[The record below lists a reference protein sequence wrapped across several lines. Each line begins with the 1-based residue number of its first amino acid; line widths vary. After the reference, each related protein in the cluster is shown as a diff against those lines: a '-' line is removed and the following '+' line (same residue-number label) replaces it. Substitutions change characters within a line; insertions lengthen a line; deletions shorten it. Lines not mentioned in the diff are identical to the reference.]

1 MNEHEYLVHHGCA
14 GHLGRFRAPD
24 GTAFARGTAVVVRSR
39 RGLELGQVLC
49 PSYADGTTL
58 PDPFVGEIVRP
69 VTSDD
74 QAANERSRELGRRLF
89 DESQRLAD
97 ALGVPLAPM
106 DAEVLLDG
114 RQALLHV
121 VRLGTCDEGPLL
133 AALGERFDLIVRL
146 YDLATEPPVETAND
160 DDHHGGCESCANGG
174 CESCSTDGGQRGNC
188 TSCSAGGAKEL
199 ANYFAELRAQMEQRQ
214 RVSLL

>member
-1 MNEHEYLVHHGCA
+1 MIDHEYVVHHGCA

-24 GTAFARGTAVVVRSR
+24 GAAFVRGSAVVVRSR
-39 RGLELGQVLC
+39 RGLELGEVLC
-49 PSYADGTTL
+49 PSYADGTML
-58 PDPFVGEIVRP
+58 PDPFVGDIVRP
-69 VTSDD
+69 ATSDD
-74 QAANERSRELGRRLF
+74 QALAERNHELGRRLF
-89 DESQRLAD
+89 DESQSLAD
-97 ALGVPLAPM
+97 ALGLALAPV
-106 DAEVLLDG
+106 DVELLLDG

-146 YDLATEPPVETAND
+146 YDLATEPPVEAASV
-160 DDHHGGCESCANGG
+160 DDHHGGCESCGNGG
-174 CESCSTDGGQRGNC
+174 CASCSADGGGHGNC

-199 ANYFAELRAQMEQRQ
+199 ASYFAELRAQMEQRQ